1 MSEKRAEKHSKDI
14 EDYDKRFSKGYTE
27 ELQELKAKY
36 GLSTE
41 QALITKAVVGEI
53 LGALYEIA
61 KAIAKEVEK

>member
-53 LGALYEIA
+53 LNALYEIV
-61 KAIAKEVEK
+61 KAIAKEMEK